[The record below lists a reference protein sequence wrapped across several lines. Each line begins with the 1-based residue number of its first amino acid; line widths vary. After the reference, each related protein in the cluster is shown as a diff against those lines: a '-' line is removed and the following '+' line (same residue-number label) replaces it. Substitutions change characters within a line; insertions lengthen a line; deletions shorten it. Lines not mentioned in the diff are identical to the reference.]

1 MGEDSMMNKIKQWF
15 KSKSINFAL
24 VMGALGVIENYTG
37 EVKEKLGDTYGL
49 VYAIIFS
56 IGMIYLRSITTESLK
71 DK

>member
-1 MGEDSMMNKIKQWF
+1 MMKKIKQWL

-24 VMGALGVIENYTG
+24 VMGVLGVVEAYTG
-37 EVKEKLGDTYGL
+37 EIKAQLGDTYGL

-56 IGMIYLRSITTESLK
+56 IGMIYLRSITTTSLK

>member
-1 MGEDSMMNKIKQWF
+1 MMNKIKQWF